1 MFTDILTKLE
11 DQLTSVPKSTPD
23 LVPADVLARA
33 RTSEEDIEKLKSKYE
48 V

>member
-11 DQLTSVPKSTPD
+11 DQLTSVPKSNPG
-23 LVPADVLARA
+23 LVPADMLARV
-33 RTSEEDIEKLKSKYE
+33 RMSEEDIEKLKSKYE